1 MIGYQ
6 EFKKEVFQINQSIF
20 ALLQRMMILPGTT
33 QRAFDEWLN
42 TCRGIDS
49 QLSEEMVRIAVI
61 GAIKSGKSTLINSF
75 FSGDYLRRGAGVVT
89 AMVTKIRRGNRLKAT
104 LFFKS
109 WDEINADIDHA
120 MVLLPSVKI
129 QSRHEKFDLR
139 KEEDRQEL
147 QAALGSM
154 ERKQLISNDTRSLNS
169 LYLSY
174 YARGYERVKDF
185 LASEAV
191 SLEYYDNDFSAHRE
205 FSGNEVMALYLKDI
219 SLEIDTGEIDE
230 NIEIAD
236 CQGSDSPN
244 PLHMAMI
251 QDYLIAAN
259 LLIYVISSRTGIRQA
274 DINFLS
280 MIRKMGLI
288 DHILFVVNIDFNEHS
303 SVDDLKQLIEKVK
316 EDLSLVKPGPEV
328 YAYSALL
335 SLFRKQKENLNPRE
349 RDRMAQ
355 WERESEMAV
364 FSEKQESAFISKFQ
378 NVVTLQR
385 RSLLLNNH
393 LDRLK
398 MIESGLRQWIAMKLE
413 VLVRGVDEV
422 SLLLNKVKAQQ
433 KKVDRLK
440 SLVKST
446 LDGALVEIKRNA
458 RGDVDR
464 FFDRRSGEVV
474 PQLIEFV
481 NNYGI
486 SFHKYQDNLSS
497 SGFADTL
504 YLVFQE
510 FTHAINSFMAENVNP
525 RIFKFIKDQEE
536 KIKEYFDSIS
546 GPYES
551 MARDVLAEYHTVMTD
566 LGIGLPMTFHNR
578 AIQID
583 FNILKKEKGL
593 KLPPAA
599 VMMNYSAAIKT
610 EAMVRLGVYNFLTK
624 IRQWIKKPAAD
635 RVGNSL
641 AALKD
646 AVSRMKKETVSS
658 LIFHFKNYN
667 ENIKFQYIF
676 KFIDLVSD
684 QIFALMMERFHDY
697 SQDLK
702 GVTNATATQQV
713 DREQLAA
720 SLREVQS
727 ELNAV
732 TERIRKFENQ
742 MSSAA
747 AQTGF

>member
-1 MIGYQ
+1 
-6 EFKKEVFQINQSIF
+6 
-20 ALLQRMMILPGTT
+20 
-33 QRAFDEWLN
+33 
-42 TCRGIDS
+42 
-49 QLSEEMVRIAVI
+49 
-61 GAIKSGKSTLINSF
+61 
-75 FSGDYLRRGAGVVT
+75 
-89 AMVTKIRRGNRLKAT
+89 
-104 LFFKS
+104 
-109 WDEINADIDHA
+109 
-120 MVLLPSVKI
+120 
-129 QSRHEKFDLR
+129 
-139 KEEDRQEL
+139 
-147 QAALGSM
+147 
-154 ERKQLISNDTRSLNS
+154 
-169 LYLSY
+169 
-174 YARGYERVKDF
+174 
-185 LASEAV
+185 
-191 SLEYYDNDFSAHRE
+191 
-205 FSGNEVMALYLKDI
+205 
-219 SLEIDTGEIDE
+219 
-230 NIEIAD
+230 
-236 CQGSDSPN
+236 
-244 PLHMAMI
+244 
-251 QDYLIAAN
+251 
-259 LLIYVISSRTGIRQA
+259 
-274 DINFLS
+274 
-280 MIRKMGLI
+280 
-288 DHILFVVNIDFNEHS
+288 
-303 SVDDLKQLIEKVK
+303 
-316 EDLSLVKPGPEV
+316 V

-335 SLFRKQKENLNPRE
+335 SLFRKQKEKLNPRE

-355 WERESEMAV
+355 WERESEMTV

-398 MIESGLRQWIAMKLE
+398 MIESGLRQWVAMKLE

-510 FTHAINSFMAENVNP
+510 FTHAINSFIAENVNP

-610 EAMVRLGVYNFLTK
+610 EAMVRLGVYSFLTK